1 MKFENAQCRSYGF
14 FRVAFFLFW
23 PTLYFF
29 VIHRTSRGTNHYIP
43 VSKHGLRSLVESV
56 WSDVGCQKR
65 WCRQRFIVINIKGTR
80 FIISRVRY
88 FPRAQWYPKD
98 GELYP
103 FTLQLEEILVQVDI
117 CNNVQIFDAKKVLG
131 RKTHRTVQ

>member
-1 MKFENAQCRSYGF
+1 M
-14 FRVAFFLFW
+14 
-23 PTLYFF
+23 
-29 VIHRTSRGTNHYIP
+29 SRA
-43 VSKHGLRSLVESV
+43 
-56 WSDVGCQKR
+56 
-65 WCRQRFIVINIKGTR
+65 
-80 FIISRVRY
+80 RY

-98 GELYP
+98 GELHL